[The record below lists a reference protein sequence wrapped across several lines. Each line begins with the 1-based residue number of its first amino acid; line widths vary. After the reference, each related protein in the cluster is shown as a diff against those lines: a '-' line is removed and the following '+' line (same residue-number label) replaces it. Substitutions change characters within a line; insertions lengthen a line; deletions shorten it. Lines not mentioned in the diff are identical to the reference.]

1 MEYIMLQHTWEI
13 LSVNFCA
20 SSGVPTFERK
30 FVLVEGAEFIA
41 FGSWDIPFLYRMYGS
56 PCV

>member
-41 FGSWDIPFLYRMYGS
+41 FGS
-56 PCV
+56 